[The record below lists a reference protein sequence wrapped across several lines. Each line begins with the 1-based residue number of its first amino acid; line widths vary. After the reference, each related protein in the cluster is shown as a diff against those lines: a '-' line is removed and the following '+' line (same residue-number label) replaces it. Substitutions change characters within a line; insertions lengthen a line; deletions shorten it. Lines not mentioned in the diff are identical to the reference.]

1 MSPFKVLSPQKILF
15 WYAIFLSV
23 RNSSPKQA
31 HTTPRHYSVLVPK
44 YPVSRITPYSFL
56 RNRLKQVND
65 AAVKHLSSLRALYR
79 LSLGSG
85 GGGVANP
92 GFGRGDTGV
101 FSEGTSAASAAD
113 PHPHLTAL
121 ATVLGEGSK
130 LMARLAES
138 SLGQGVE
145 EPVVQLLHDDSK
157 AQVCTIYFG

>member
-1 MSPFKVLSPQKILF
+1 M
-15 WYAIFLSV
+15 
-23 RNSSPKQA
+23 
-31 HTTPRHYSVLVPK
+31 
-44 YPVSRITPYSFL
+44 SRITPYSFL